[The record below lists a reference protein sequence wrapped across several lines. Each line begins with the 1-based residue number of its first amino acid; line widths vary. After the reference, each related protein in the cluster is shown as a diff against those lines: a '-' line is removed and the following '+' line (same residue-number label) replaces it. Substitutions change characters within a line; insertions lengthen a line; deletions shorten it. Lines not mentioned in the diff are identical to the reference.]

1 MYSIFLSLL
10 FSLLFSI
17 NGQAQKDT
25 ILLKDAIELRFEAT
39 QSDFPFFGESLA
51 LKVYLENRTED
62 TIYLLTMSCYGFKHF
77 FDFKNENIWN
87 DSGISCTFNS
97 ITTKTLLPKELIE
110 FQTYL
115 YFEGGL
121 PQEAVDIGLELTKIP
136 KKEAKE
142 MEVLFPVYEEIPLE
156 KFVFWKR
163 IKNYS
168 LDIVLPF
175 LRR

>member
-1 MYSIFLSLL
+1 MPLSFLILLLSLL
-10 FSLLFSI
+10 FKP
-17 NGQAQKDT
+17 NAEAQKDT

-39 QSDFPFFGESLA
+39 QSDFPFSGESLA
-51 LKVYLENRTED
+51 LNVYLENRTED
-62 TIYLLTMSCYGFKHF
+62 TIYLLAMSCYDLKHF

-87 DSGISCTFNS
+87 DSGIACTFNS

-142 MEVLFPVYEEIPLE
+142 KEVLFLLYEEIPLE
-156 KFVFWKR
+156 KFVFWRK